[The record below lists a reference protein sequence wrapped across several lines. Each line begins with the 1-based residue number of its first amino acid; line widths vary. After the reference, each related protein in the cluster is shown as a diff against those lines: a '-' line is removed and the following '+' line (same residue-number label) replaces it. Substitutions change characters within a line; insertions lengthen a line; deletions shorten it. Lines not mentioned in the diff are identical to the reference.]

1 MAENQELPRRRAPT
15 LWLIIAIK
23 LVKGLLF
30 AGLVI
35 VMIPTLVV
43 YILLQERLTK
53 GVTLG
58 ALKG

>member
-1 MAENQELPRRRAPT
+1 MMEVETRSRNASR
-15 LWLIIAIK
+15 
-23 LVKGLLF
+23 LF